1 MVCTYINIES
11 LLPVSILLS
20 LNINTYV
27 NVERTVYLKY
37 TSEFEN
43 HLINATVSI
52 LKVHF
57 MYTSE
62 CENKYVN
69 LESILQVCFFSLN
82 INSKVWKVHFN
93 YTSEIDNNKYI
104 NFKSLLQVYFLNLKE
119 IQIHFRSIIEI
130 YFITKFL
137 MDSKYT

>member
-43 HLINATVSI
+43 
-52 LKVHF
+52 
-57 MYTSE
+57 
-62 CENKYVN
+62 KYVN

-82 INSKVWKVHFN
+82 INSKVRKVHFN